1 MWVKK
6 FNLYKIKIKINKEI
20 HIWKMIQLKILKINR
35 KIKILM
41 KQAMNWRKHTFQ
53 MFLNVVLHNLSK
65 SIHKI
70 ENHN

>member
-65 SIHKI
+65 SILKI